1 MRQAG
6 SRGHERRTLVRA
18 ASAFLLG
25 VCAGAWLA
33 VPFFAS
39 RLRQLTL
46 DLEATRREL
55 EEERARA
62 ESLAH
67 AEPEQLVVKEVDC
80 LVLCADP
87 EARLAITRQVG
98 DLTRHLVGRP
108 VHKLDPFL
116 LHTLLHGRRMAAAG
130 RDYVLLVDAVLVS
143 EKVAFYLRASAD
155 EPQTPATAP

>member
-1 MRQAG
+1 M
-6 SRGHERRTLVRA
+6 SRRALVRA
-18 ASAFLLG
+18 AAAFLLG

-39 RLRQLTL
+39 RLRQLAL
-46 DLEATRREL
+46 DLEAARQEL

-62 ESLAH
+62 ESLAR

-80 LVLCADP
+80 LLLCPDP

-108 VHKLDPFL
+108 VRQLDPFL
-116 LHTLLHGRRMAAAG
+116 LHTLLHGRRMAAG
-130 RDYVLLVDAVLVS
+130 GGEYVLFVDAVLIS
-143 EKVAFYLRASAD
+143 EKVAYYLRASPH
-155 EPQTPATAP
+155 EPQRPGTRR